1 MKSLFE
7 LSLSNL
13 MTLYKHELDNIE
25 IQGVRNGIILSD
37 AGYLINRLRGDIQK
51 IFILHKCKEY
61 DELFDVIL
69 NTHNSLVDL
78 QGIIQP
84 EWEL

>member
-1 MKSLFE
+1 MESLFE

-13 MTLYKHELDNIE
+13 TKLYKHELDE
-25 IQGVRNGIILSD
+25 LEVQGVHNGIILSNV
-37 AGYLINRLRGDIQK
+37 GNLINRLRGDIQK

-69 NTHNSLVDL
+69 NTHNSLVEL
-78 QGIIQP
+78 QDIIQP
-84 EWEL
+84 V